1 MTTPFWWYLCRKTQG
16 RWVLSHLR
24 PAWSESYWRAV
35 LETEME
41 TEVVMDLDWYLASFL
56 ICSFLLV
63 SLLKMYPGKY
73 FVRSSQCQGLYLG
86 ESKLCFVFFFF
97 FSIYSISASS
107 KLCLFVWES
116 NFCSRL
122 SHSPCLK
129 ITFTEN
135 AFCWCFDLFLIP
147 RWKSRRNQLFHW
159 QIFPQGSD
167 HSPWVVRISLISSFL
182 WCRWGKG
189 LSSLLAL

>member
-1 MTTPFWWYLCRKTQG
+1 MQG
-16 RWVLSHLR
+16 WWVLSHLR
-24 PAWSESYWRAV
+24 PTWSESYWRVV

-56 ICSFLLV
+56 SCSFLLLP
-63 SLLKMYPGKY
+63 LLKMYPSKY

-86 ESKLCFVFFFF
+86 GIKTVGF

-107 KLCLFVWES
+107 KLCLFILES

-147 RWKSRRNQLFHW
+147 RWKSRGNRLFLW

-189 LSSLLAL
+189 LNSLLAP